1 MESYE
6 LHNLIVTRVVVYY
19 IFYLV
24 VFLTYL
30 LVGSPLQLGL
40 SSVALFR
47 YKAPSLKPPPLLQ
60 ELHTSPLS
68 PSSPLILPL
77 PRS

>member
-1 MESYE
+1 M
-6 LHNLIVTRVVVYY
+6 VVHY

-47 YKAPSLKPPPLLQ
+47 YKAPSLKPPPLFQ
-60 ELHTSPLS
+60 ELPLLYL
-68 PSSPLILPL
+68 PPL
-77 PRS
+77 R